1 MTLETH
7 PLHGFFFPRSV
18 AIVGATNNP
27 FKMNYR
33 IMENLVKLNFQGTL
47 YPVNPKSTEILGIKA
62 YPSMESIPDKVDL
75 VVSAI
80 PAPKTI
86 DIIKQCAAKQV
97 KSIVIVT
104 GGFSEGGGQG
114 KRLHNEIYSLIR
126 ENGIRALGPNT
137 LSPINTSNN
146 LIVSFNPVRKIT
158 TGKMSFAFQSG
169 FYEPRLNW
177 IFSHM
182 GVSKILDLGNKM
194 DLNEVDALTYF
205 AQDPDT
211 KVIGIH
217 IESIQGDPLQ
227 FFQLLKSITP
237 EKPVIVLKAGRT
249 AAGAQAAASHTGS
262 MARENDLVF
271 NGLLRQSGAIRAANI
286 DEFFDFAKA
295 FEFLDLPAGNRLC
308 IITLSGGEGVM
319 ATDACEMYGLELAQL
334 GHITY
339 ERLKDI
345 FPPWEIPL
353 NPFDAGVCM
362 EFHLTDLKSFFQK
375 FSSIAEDS
383 NVDCVLM
390 QMPPNFTYFMTS
402 MHKLSEEVV
411 SSMTQEYLDLISSM
425 KRPGKPFAMWS
436 SATGKEEIELIE
448 KIEERKMP
456 VFASAER
463 AIKAFSALYRYQSF
477 KKRFSR

>member
-1 MTLETH
+1 MAKVMEKSIVEQLRPILE
-7 PLHGFFFPRSV
+7 PRSV
-18 AIVGATNNP
+18 AVIGASGDLSKFGGRAFLIPLETG
-27 FKMNYR
+27 YR
-33 IMENLVKLNFQGTL
+33 GAL

-97 KSIVIVT
+97 KSVVIVT

-114 KRLHNEIYSLIR
+114 KRLHNEIYSLVR

-211 KVIGIH
+211 KVIVALVIH
-217 IESIQGDPLQ
+217 
-227 FFQLLKSITP
+227 
-237 EKPVIVLKAGRT
+237 PVICG
-249 AAGAQAAASHTGS
+249 SH
-262 MARENDLVF
+262 L
-271 NGLLRQSGAIRAANI
+271 
-286 DEFFDFAKA
+286 
-295 FEFLDLPAGNRLC
+295 
-308 IITLSGGEGVM
+308 
-319 ATDACEMYGLELAQL
+319 
-334 GHITY
+334 
-339 ERLKDI
+339 
-345 FPPWEIPL
+345 
-353 NPFDAGVCM
+353 
-362 EFHLTDLKSFFQK
+362 
-375 FSSIAEDS
+375 
-383 NVDCVLM
+383 
-390 QMPPNFTYFMTS
+390 
-402 MHKLSEEVV
+402 
-411 SSMTQEYLDLISSM
+411 
-425 KRPGKPFAMWS
+425 
-436 SATGKEEIELIE
+436 
-448 KIEERKMP
+448 
-456 VFASAER
+456 
-463 AIKAFSALYRYQSF
+463 
-477 KKRFSR
+477 